1 VRRAVPAV
9 LAGAAALL
17 TACDRSAVVCPAI
30 AYGSTLV
37 VRLAADWP
45 PDGHRSVQVDCG
57 SPCELPTGSSVPG
70 TGSQARV
77 VMFDPP
83 DSLTVTV
90 SDASGPL
97 TSVEVEPTWNRVEGS
112 EECGGPIEATVTVA
126 AP

>member
-1 VRRAVPAV
+1 V

-57 SPCELPTGSSVPG
+57 SPYDQPTGYSVPG
-70 TGSQARV
+70 TGYQARV

-90 SDASGPL
+90 SDARGPL